1 MSEIVCSK
9 GKGRRGANFS
19 KADLVFLCELVEKN
33 ITILRSKQTNSI
45 TNAEKAKVW
54 KEITDSVNARAG
66 GQKRSVEQIKE
77 KWRKACST
85 AKLEA
90 EIDKKSLNQIGGVQ
104 LYRRQVKLHKKSWN
118 FTPRHQTLVSFHL
131 YFRILPLQV
140 SQPIKSSHM
149 VNKVIIIK
157 THNTKRVL

>member
-9 GKGRRGANFS
+9 GKRRRGANFS
-19 KADLVFLCELVEKN
+19 KADLVFLCKLVEKN

-54 KEITDSVNARAG
+54 KEITDSVNTRAG

-90 EIDKKSLNQIGGVQ
+90 AIDKKSLNQTGGVQ
-104 LYRRQVKLHKKSWN
+104 LCRRQAKLHKQIMELHTEAPN
-118 FTPRHQTLVSFHL
+118 FV
-131 YFRILPLQV
+131 RIDNGTDVGVVASLFPNITATCEPTNQ
-140 SQPIKSSHM
+140 IESHGQQG
-149 VNKVIIIK
+149 
-157 THNTKRVL
+157 HNY